1 MASIWL
7 STDRKFESQRRSR
20 TKRNNN
26 IIIKRLIEL
35 QLHSYSDR
43 FIVAKRDFYFTVRQS
58 NDIIIMMELFS
69 VLLPTPFQYIQDM
82 EMAPSTIKAVFFSL
96 ALNFE

>member
-1 MASIWL
+1 
-7 STDRKFESQRRSR
+7 
-20 TKRNNN
+20 
-26 IIIKRLIEL
+26 
-35 QLHSYSDR
+35 
-43 FIVAKRDFYFTVRQS
+43 
-58 NDIIIMMELFS
+58 MMELFS